1 MTKEEQLQKITDEY
15 LTAFLG
21 FAINKVGSITESEE
35 LAQEIA
41 FQCMVAINKG
51 YVGDNF
57 NSYIWSIAHN
67 TFKRWCG
74 RKKVLSLDND
84 SDTFSNIMSDKI
96 PVIEKLVNDEE
107 ANAVRLALSHLASDY
122 RKTIV
127 CFYYDELSIYE
138 ISQRL
143 SLTEGMV
150 KFYLRAGKR
159 KLKEAFDMSQIGEK
173 SFYPSEFSIYKAGID
188 FSRINVWDVFKRKL
202 PCQIAIVC
210 HDAAKTISE
219 ISMETGTP
227 AVYIEDEIIL
237 LLDAGVMI
245 SPAKDKYRTNFHILR
260 QNAVAQFK
268 EQFAKLFEGYLP
280 LVLDVYEKYLPKLKK
295 CNVFKFDASENQW
308 AWFFAKN
315 IADFDYEGHSLS
327 VEDYPQ
333 ILSCGSKAFLFAEE
347 SKGSPWAAGQTPVSL
362 EKCDVHP
369 CDVVIFGEYR
379 CQKELQ
385 DKHKSQLRYL
395 PRCCQRGR

>member
-1 MTKEEQLQKITDEY
+1 M
-15 LTAFLG
+15 
-21 FAINKVGSITESEE
+21 
-35 LAQEIA
+35 
-41 FQCMVAINKG
+41 
-51 YVGDNF
+51 
-57 NSYIWSIAHN
+57 
-67 TFKRWCG
+67 
-74 RKKVLSLDND
+74 
-84 SDTFSNIMSDKI
+84 
-96 PVIEKLVNDEE
+96 
-107 ANAVRLALSHLASDY
+107 
-122 RKTIV
+122 
-127 CFYYDELSIYE
+127 SIYE

-347 SKGSPWAAGQTPVSL
+347 SKGSPWAAATAANPTSPMSRPFTCYSSPNL
-362 EKCDVHP
+362 HR
-369 CDVVIFGEYR
+369 VI
-379 CQKELQ
+379 L
-385 DKHKSQLRYL
+385 
-395 PRCCQRGR
+395 